1 MQEQV
6 NRARLDFPTNGA
18 RANGGGERK
27 RSLCPNLTQ
36 CTKLTQNETKDL
48 SVTDKNCITFRK
60 KTEKVFET

>member
-48 SVTDKNCITFRK
+48 SVTDKT
-60 KTEKVFET
+60 V